1 MNMPRLITAL
11 ITPFDE
17 NLQVNYT
24 KAAELAEYLVEN
36 GTQGIVVSGTTGESP
51 VLTEGEKL
59 RLFSVVKEGL
69 CWWPWIGRKFGR

>member
-17 NLQVNYT
+17 NLQVHYT

-51 VLTEGEKL
+51 LTEGAAL
-59 RLFSVVKEGL
+59 PSQSSGWRSCLSV
-69 CWWPWIGRKFGR
+69 GRDRKQ